1 VYGSTTVTRCINYLM
16 LRGKRGLAE
25 GFVYGALDSAAA
37 TLKKKQIEV
46 LDEALANIKPSL
58 EVRSRR
64 VGGASYQVP
73 VAVDENRQEALALRW
88 LVKVVRSKKGK
99 NITELLAAELINA
112 CKGEGDAVRMKEET
126 ERMAEANK
134 AFAHFRW

>member
-1 VYGSTTVTRCINYLM
+1 
-16 LRGKRGLAE
+16 
-25 GFVYGALDSAAA
+25 
-37 TLKKKQIEV
+37 V